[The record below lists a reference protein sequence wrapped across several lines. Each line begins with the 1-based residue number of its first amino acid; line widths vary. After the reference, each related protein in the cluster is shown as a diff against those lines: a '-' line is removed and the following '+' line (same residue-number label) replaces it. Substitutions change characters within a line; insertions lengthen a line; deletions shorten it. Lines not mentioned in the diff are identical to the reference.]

1 MGPIS
6 TVSSMR
12 ESLADIGVEIPDCDL
27 IVLFGS
33 AASGRARPRSDVDVA
48 VLNRGAADLDVLFLA
63 LAPKL
68 KTDRLDLVDLRRAG
82 PLLAF
87 EVARSGL
94 VLFERSPGVFRQFQS
109 LASRR
114 YADTK
119 KLRIAQQRSIQVFL
133 ARERR
138 V

>member
-1 MGPIS
+1 MGPMA
-6 TVSSMR
+6 TVASIR
-12 ESLADIGVEIPDCDL
+12 ESMANVGAEISDLEL

-33 AASGRARPRSDVDVA
+33 AASGRARSRSDVDVA
-48 VLNRGAADLDVLFLA
+48 VLNRGGADLDALFLA
-63 LAPKL
+63 LAPRL

-87 EVARSGL
+87 EVARSGV

-119 KLRIAQQRSIQVFL
+119 KLRDAQRRSIQVFL
-133 ARERR
+133 ARERHA
-138 V
+138 

>member
-12 ESLADIGVEIPDCDL
+12 ESLADIGVEIPQVEL

-33 AASGRARPRSDVDVA
+33 TASGRARPRSDVDVG
-48 VLNRGAADLDVLFLA
+48 VLNRDVADLDLLFLA

-119 KLRIAQQRSIQVFL
+119 KLRTAQQRSIQVFL
-133 ARERR
+133 AREHQ

>member
-1 MGPIS
+1 MDP
-6 TVSSMR
+6 TSSIAAMR
-12 ESLADIGVEIPDCDL
+12 QSLTAVGTEMAALDL

-33 AASGRARPRSDVDVA
+33 AASGGARANSDVDVA
-48 VLNRGAADLDVLFLA
+48 VLGQDVVDLDLVFVS

-68 KTDRLDLVDLRRAG
+68 KTHRLDLVDLRRAG

-87 EVARSGL
+87 EVARSGV
-94 VLFERSPGVFRQFQS
+94 VLFERTPTIFRQFQS

-119 KLRIAQQRSIQVFL
+119 KLRDAQRRSLHVFL
-133 ARERR
+133 AREHHT
-138 V
+138 

>member
-1 MGPIS
+1 MGPMA
-6 TVSSMR
+6 TVASIR
-12 ESLADIGVEIPDCDL
+12 ESMANVGAEIPDLEL

-33 AASGRARPRSDVDVA
+33 AASGRARSRSDVDVA
-48 VLNRGAADLDVLFLA
+48 VLNRGGADLDALFLA
-63 LAPKL
+63 LAPRL

-87 EVARSGL
+87 EVARSGV

-119 KLRIAQQRSIQVFL
+119 KLRDAQRRSIQVFL
-133 ARERR
+133 ARERHA
-138 V
+138 

>member
-1 MGPIS
+1 
-6 TVSSMR
+6 MR
-12 ESLADIGVEIPDCDL
+12 ESLADIGVEIPQVEL

-33 AASGRARPRSDVDVA
+33 TASGRARPRSDVDVG
-48 VLNRGAADLDVLFLA
+48 VLNRDVADLDLLFLA

-119 KLRIAQQRSIQVFL
+119 KLRTAQQRSIQVFL
-133 ARERR
+133 AREHQ